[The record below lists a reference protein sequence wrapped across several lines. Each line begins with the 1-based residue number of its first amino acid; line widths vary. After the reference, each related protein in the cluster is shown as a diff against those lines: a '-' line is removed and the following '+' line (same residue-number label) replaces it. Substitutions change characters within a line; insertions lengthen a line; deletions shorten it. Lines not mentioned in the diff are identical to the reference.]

1 MTDKKQLKA
10 RIRARMAKTGES
22 YTTARRH
29 TLGTQGTP
37 DDHGWE
43 FRGGLHPSTAVVSRL
58 TGVPEPLVL
67 LAGGG
72 IGAGYILWEFKRH
85 DSAALVMAFLNQWQY
100 YDRWMTKTLG
110 RLGVPYTNHSTGGA
124 KGAARRMAE
133 ELDAGRPCV
142 VLPDRYHIGYWR
154 LPKALDGYGGHPV
167 IAYRRAGGYVHVD
180 DRGSGPILVPED
192 RMEAAR
198 GRVSSYKNSLYVLGE
213 PPAQV
218 DVAGAV
224 LEGLRDC
231 VKHLS
236 SASDSFSLPAW
247 RKWSRLL
254 TDERNAKGWPK
265 VFGDGTRLAGALLS
279 IWEGVEPVGIDGG
292 NLRDLFADG
301 LDAAAG
307 LLRREELG
315 ESATEFRRI
324 HGMWHEMA
332 ETAVPYEEFGRIR
345 ELTAAV
351 REAVLSDGAARE
363 EDAEELWRLRAEADR
378 TPRKVDFS
386 AIAEQVSAIYTAE
399 SAAIARLREIV

>member
-29 TLGTQGTP
+29 TLGVQRP
-37 DDHGWE
+37 RDDHGWE
-43 FRGGLHPSTAVVSRL
+43 FRGGHHPDTAVVSRL

-85 DSAALVMAFLNQWQY
+85 DSAALVMAFRNQWQY
-100 YDRWMTKTLG
+100 YDRWMTKTLD

-124 KGAARRMAE
+124 KGAARRLAE

-154 LPKALDGYGGHPV
+154 LPKELDGYGGHPV
-167 IAYRRAGGYVHVD
+167 IAYRRSGGFVHVD
-180 DRGSGPILVPED
+180 DRGSGPILVPEE

-198 GRVSSYKNSLYVLGE
+198 GRVTSYKNSLYVLGG
-213 PPAQV
+213 PATGDLAQ
-218 DVAGAV
+218 AV
-224 LEGLRDC
+224 GEGLKDC
-231 VKHLS
+231 VEHLS
-236 SASDSFSLPAW
+236 SSSDSFSLPAW
-247 RKWSRLL
+247 RKWGRLL

-265 VFGDGTRLAGALLS
+265 VFADGTRLAGALLS

-307 LLRREELG
+307 LLGREELG
-315 ESATEFRRI
+315 ESAVEFRRI
-324 HGMWHEMA
+324 HGMWHELA
-332 ETAVPYEEFGRIR
+332 EAALPYAEFGRIR
-345 ELTAAV
+345 ELTVAV
-351 REAVLSDGAARE
+351 REAVLSDGEARE

-386 AIAEQVSAIYTAE
+386 AIAEHVTAIHAAE